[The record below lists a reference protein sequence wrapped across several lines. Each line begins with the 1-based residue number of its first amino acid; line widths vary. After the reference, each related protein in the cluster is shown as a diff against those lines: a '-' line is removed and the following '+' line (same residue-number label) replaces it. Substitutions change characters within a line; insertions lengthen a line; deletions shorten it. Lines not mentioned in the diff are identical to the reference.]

1 MTKRTN
7 RKPLIDPTRMTDTHR
22 QQIER
27 IVQIGAKIGL
37 DQQKQNR
44 EILKAITRNLDAMID
59 IMDDRTRTVV
69 FNALLEVATVADAKR
84 IRQHPRYHEGD
95 ADQVTL
101 AHAVSAQLQG
111 EKDVQSEA

>member
-37 DQQKQNR
+37 DQQKQNQ
-44 EILKAITRNLDAMID
+44 EILKAISRSFDEMID
-59 IMDDRTRTVV
+59 TLDEQARNAV
-69 FNALLEVATVADAKR
+69 FAALVEVATVADAKR
-84 IRQHPRYHEGD
+84 IKQHLAYVEQDAATLPYVASQERRIERNTQHE
-95 ADQVTL
+95 A
-101 AHAVSAQLQG
+101 
-111 EKDVQSEA
+111 